1 MRGPHKRPAAPFP
14 LIGTTVVVSGPPR
27 AGRQR
32 SLIARYLAQTR
43 VGDVVTLAI
52 ARDSDHMFTVVE
64 LAPRQLERIQ
74 FR

>member
-1 MRGPHKRPAAPFP
+1 MRGPHERPAAPFP

-27 AGRQR
+27 AGRHG
-32 SLIARYLAQTR
+32 SLITRYLAQTR

-52 ARDSDHMFTVVE
+52 TREGDQMFTVVG
-64 LAPRQLERIQ
+64 LTPRQLQRIQ